1 VNLQLS
7 RDTILKTNFKLIT
20 MSIHTEIRDEILI
33 VRPSGN
39 VNKQVAAELEELLN
53 AAMDEGVTC
62 MVFELSS
69 LTQISSEGLRTI
81 LNTVK
86 ALRVAHGLVAVV
98 GVGDQVRGVFDVGG
112 FFALLDEF
120 DNLDEALD
128 AIREELNNP

>member
-1 VNLQLS
+1 
-7 RDTILKTNFKLIT
+7 
-20 MSIHTEIRDEILI
+20 MSIHTEIRDQILI

-39 VNKQVAAELEELLN
+39 VSKPVAAELEELLSS
-53 AAMDEGVTC
+53 AIDEGVTC

-86 ALRVAHGLVAVV
+86 ALRDAQGLVAVV
-98 GVGDQVRGVFDVGG
+98 GVGDQVRGVFEVIG

-128 AIREELNNP
+128 AIREEIDNH

>member
-1 VNLQLS
+1 
-7 RDTILKTNFKLIT
+7 
-20 MSIHTEIRDEILI
+20 MSIHTEIRDEILV

-39 VNKQVAAELEELLN
+39 VSQPVAAELEELLS
-53 AAMDEGVTC
+53 AAMDDGVTC

-86 ALRVAHGLVAVV
+86 ALRVAHGLVAIV
-98 GVGDQVRGVFDVGG
+98 GISDQVRSVFEVGG

-120 DNLDEALD
+120 DHLDEALD

>member
-1 VNLQLS
+1 
-7 RDTILKTNFKLIT
+7 
-20 MSIHTEIRDEILI
+20 MSIHTEIRDQILI

-39 VNKQVAAELEELLN
+39 VSKPVAAELEELLST
-53 AAMDEGVTC
+53 ALDDGVTC

-86 ALRVAHGLVAVV
+86 TLRVAHGLVAIV
-98 GVGDQVRGVFDVGG
+98 GLSEQVRSVFEVGG

-120 DNLDEALD
+120 DHLEDALD
-128 AIREELNNP
+128 AIREEIDNI